1 MWWSGK
7 SSVLGCFPRGTTW
20 DVDFC
25 SKIYWRE
32 RSEVRRKEA
41 RQGVWKWV
49 KKFSKN
55 VISDGDFQVD
65 HRKLWSTSY
74 TTLGKVWPLVAC
86 LS

>member
-32 RSEVRRKEA
+32 RSEVRRKKV
-41 RQGVWKWV
+41 RQGEWKWV
-49 KKFSKN
+49 KSLA
-55 VISDGDFQVD
+55 
-65 HRKLWSTSY
+65 RM
-74 TTLGKVWPLVAC
+74 
-86 LS
+86 